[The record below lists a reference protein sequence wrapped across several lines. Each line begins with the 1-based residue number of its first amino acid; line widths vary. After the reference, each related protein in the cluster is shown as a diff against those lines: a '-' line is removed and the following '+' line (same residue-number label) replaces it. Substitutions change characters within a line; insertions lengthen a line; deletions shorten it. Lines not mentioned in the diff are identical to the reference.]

1 VANAADPPGR
11 RPGSAGD
18 LDAGSF
24 RVRRRAWPPALL
36 CAILGLTWQLLTV
49 HFNYAGNFTALFCT
63 APPLPI
69 PPQLAAERIYIFQHG
84 GGYDGQYYHYVA
96 HDPLFQTGIGRAIP
110 DPVFRYRRILLPGLA
125 YLLAL
130 GQQRFIDASYFAC
143 NLIFLFL
150 GAWWLAR
157 WLILAGVNRWIAV
170 LYLLVP
176 STIIS
181 LDRMVTDLALTSLCL
196 GLAVYLKTGERTRLY
211 LVIAMAAL
219 CRETGM
225 VLAIA
230 CCVPPL
236 LQGRF
241 RNCLPFAAALIPASI
256 WYGFLAIH
264 LPRPSSIPASAFYP
278 LRGIAGVLMHPTPYP
293 FPPLLLAAVH
303 AFNYLE
309 IGGILL
315 AVWLS
320 LCGWRKAGSHPVQ
333 CACVLWS
340 LLALLLPQA
349 FWDEVYAVARVFSP
363 LLLYR
368 FLETYQGE
376 ARLIGRTPMAMVT
389 PRILLQLTP
398 QALAVARALVRA
410 AFTLV

>member
-1 VANAADPPGR
+1 VANAE
-11 RPGSAGD
+11 PGSAGD
-18 LDAGSF
+18 LVAGSF
-24 RVRRRAWPPALL
+24 GVRQRAWPPALL
-36 CAILGLTWQLLTV
+36 CALLGLTWQLLTV

-63 APPLPI
+63 APYLPI
-69 PPQLAAERIYIFQHG
+69 PPQLAAEHIYVFQQG

-96 HDPLFQTGIGRAIP
+96 HDPLFQTEIGRAIP

-157 WLILAGVNRWIAV
+157 WLILTNVNRWIAV

-176 STIIS
+176 ATIIS
-181 LDRMVTDLALTSLCL
+181 LDRMVTDLTLTSLCL
-196 GLAVYLKTGERTRLY
+196 GFALYLKTGERTKLY

-225 VLAIA
+225 VLVIA
-230 CCVPPL
+230 CCVPSL
-236 LQGRF
+236 FQSRF
-241 RNCLPFAAALIPASI
+241 RCLPFAAALIPATI

-264 LPRPSSIPASAFYP
+264 LPPPSSIPASAFYP
-278 LRGIAGVLMHPTPYP
+278 LRGIGGVLMHPVPYP
-293 FPPLLLAAVH
+293 FSPLLLAAVH

-309 IGGILL
+309 TGGILL

-320 LCGWRKAGSHPVQ
+320 LRAWRKAASDPVQ

-349 FWDEVYAVARVFSP
+349 FWDEVYAGARVFSP

-376 ARLIGRTPMAMVT
+376 ARLIGRIPMAMVT

-398 QALAVARALVRA
+398 QAVGVVHALLRAVV
-410 AFTLV
+410 